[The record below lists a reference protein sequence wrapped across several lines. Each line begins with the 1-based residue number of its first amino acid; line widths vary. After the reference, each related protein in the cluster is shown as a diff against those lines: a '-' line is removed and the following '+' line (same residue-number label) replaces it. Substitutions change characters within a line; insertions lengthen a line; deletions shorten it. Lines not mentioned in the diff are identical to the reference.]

1 MAKKATGM
9 RLKGKYGTAYQG
21 PKVQTCEGSG
31 QSSGV
36 DIPRYDK
43 LGFKMRLTPDS
54 PGLIKAHRGAKL
66 FDGIFKYPRTAD
78 VDPVQAARAQALA
91 DYNYTVNSRG
101 GPCQRAN
108 MARIYGEA
116 YTKEFERLKTAKY
129 GPPARWA

>member
-1 MAKKATGM
+1 MAKKLTGVK
-9 RLKGKYGTAYQG
+9 LKGKYGTAYQR
-21 PKVQTCEGSG
+21 PKVQTYEGGG
-31 QSSGV
+31 QSGGV

-66 FDGIFKYPRTAD
+66 FDGVFKYPRTAD

-101 GPCQRAN
+101 GPRQQAD
-108 MARIYGEA
+108 MVQIYGEA
-116 YTKEFERLKTAKY
+116 YTAEFERLKTAKN
-129 GPPARWA
+129 GPSARKK